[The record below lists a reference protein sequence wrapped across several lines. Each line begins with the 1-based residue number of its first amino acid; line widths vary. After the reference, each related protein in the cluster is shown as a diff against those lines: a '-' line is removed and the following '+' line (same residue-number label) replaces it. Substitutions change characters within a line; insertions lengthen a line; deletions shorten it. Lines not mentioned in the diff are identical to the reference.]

1 MSNDN
6 NFESLFSDPQQ
17 AKFTILSVVRKACDA
32 VGGDP
37 AILLLDDAQN
47 WSSPQWAHVD
57 QANLALGLLVVDE
70 AHHFDL
76 ALWNHFRTS

>member
-6 NFESLFSDPQQ
+6 NFESMFSAPQQ

-37 AILLLDDAQN
+37 AILLLDEAQN

-57 QANLALGLLVVDE
+57 QANLALGLVVDE
-70 AHHFDL
+70 AHRFDL
-76 ALWNHFRTS
+76 PQWNHFRTS